1 MTFEVLLLITI
12 TVSRNKGHYNLQLT
26 KFLGT
31 YQVFPFGNLS
41 SEVSRA
47 LCSST
52 VGTASHLQRIE
63 VLICDRLS
71 VQNLEMSALNVSQ
84 ILRIYSRKKRR
95 NLDATKDKST
105 KSCAHTQDVTMFSN
119 GRTVKINQT
128 EVHFPHKFTALISL
142 DRDHEICTK
151 V

>member
-47 LCSST
+47 PCGST
-52 VGTASHLQRIE
+52 VGYDEPPAKNRC
-63 VLICDRLS
+63 VCDRSL

-84 ILRIYSRKKRR
+84 ILRIYSQKIRR

>member
-41 SEVSRA
+41 SEVLRA
-47 LCSST
+47 PCGST
-52 VGTASHLQRIE
+52 VGYGEPPAKNRC
-63 VLICDRLS
+63 VCDRSS

-84 ILRIYSRKKRR
+84 ILRIYSQKIRR
-95 NLDATKDKST
+95 NLDVTKGKST
-105 KSCAHTQDVTMFSN
+105 KFCAHTQDVCSP
-119 GRTVKINQT
+119 TVERSK
-128 EVHFPHKFTALISL
+128 
-142 DRDHEICTK
+142 
-151 V
+151 